1 MLIPYDIFHQRLYLD
16 PTLLLWRQLGLRQKP
31 TENRDIKLQ
40 FAPLVAPAVSPAI
53 PFALHLQSE

>member
-1 MLIPYDIFHQRLYLD
+1 LD